1 MSPRIGLDARMINY
15 TGIGVTIR
23 GLLDHWTPAQLSKV
37 RLFAAPDWKNPYA
50 CASEPAP
57 EKIYGLAQH
66 LTYARRLNHAG
77 LDLYHMPHFDVPYFY
92 RGPFVVTVHDMIHV
106 LFPEHSTKPFSRA
119 YAGIQIRRA
128 VKRATRLIT
137 VSESTK
143 NDLERY
149 CPGAAAKTTVLY
161 PAANEAF
168 RPLPPADVAAAL
180 ARHGLTPGYLLYVGN
195 IRGIKNSLRL
205 ITAYTELRKVRPE
218 LPLLVMVGQNTY
230 RQFENGFPDGVR
242 HLGPVPFADLAALYN
257 GASMFVFPSI
267 YEGFGLPPLE
277 AMACG
282 TPVIASKAASLPE
295 VCGDAAVYVDP
306 LSEASIGGAIRDLW
320 LSPARR
326 EELSKRGLARA
337 QRFSWRQFAE
347 GTWKVY
353 EQALGTRS

>member
-1 MSPRIGLDARMINY
+1 MTARIGLDARMVDF

-23 GLLDHWTPAQLSKV
+23 GLLDNWTSEQIAQVK
-37 RLFAAPDWKNPYA
+37 LFAPPGWKNPYG
-50 CASEPAP
+50 CAVEPAP

-66 LTYARRLNHAG
+66 VGYARRLNAEK
-77 LDLYHMPHFDVPYFY
+77 LDLFHMPHFDVPYLY
-92 RGPFVVTVHDMIHV
+92 KRPFVATVHDMIHV
-106 LFPEHSTKPFSRA
+106 LYPEHSTKPFSRA
-119 YAGIQIRRA
+119 YAGFQIRHV

-161 PAANEAF
+161 PAASDAF
-168 RPLPPADVAAAL
+168 RPLPADQVDPAL
-180 ARHGLTPGYLLYVGN
+180 ARHGLTRGYLLYVGN

-205 ITAYTELRKVRPE
+205 VSAYAAARRATPD
-218 LPLLVMVGQNTY
+218 LPPLVLVGQNTY
-230 RQFENGFPDGVR
+230 RQFDGGFPEGIR

-257 GASMFVFPSI
+257 GASMFIFPSI

-282 TPVIASKAASLPE
+282 APVIVSKAASLPE
-295 VCGDAAVYVDP
+295 VCGDAAVYIDP
-306 LSEASIGGAIRDLW
+306 LSEESIAGAIRDLW

-326 EELSKRGLARA
+326 AELSKRGLVRA
-337 QRFSWRQFAE
+337 QRFSWNAFAQ
-347 GTWKVY
+347 GTWRVY
-353 EQALGTRS
+353 EQAMG